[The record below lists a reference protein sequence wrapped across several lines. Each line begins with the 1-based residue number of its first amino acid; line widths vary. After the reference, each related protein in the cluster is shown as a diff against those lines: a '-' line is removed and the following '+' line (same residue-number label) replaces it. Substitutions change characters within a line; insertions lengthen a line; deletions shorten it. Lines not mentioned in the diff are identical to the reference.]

1 MRRYLA
7 AVLAV
12 LGVCVGPAAA
22 WNDKGHMVIARLAWN
37 GLTPDERA
45 AVVGILKAHPH
56 YDEFLKAQ
64 RPEAMSEDE
73 WVFLRAAAWAD
84 WVRSGPADRRAFNH
98 PPRHYINLPF
108 VPAGSSATPKK
119 PDAENVVTA
128 LGKSRREATAGG
140 DRVNRAVAVTWL
152 FHLTGDI
159 AQPLHCSELVNDRFP
174 TGDRGGTQA
183 RVRLGDSLVQLHSF
197 WDGLLGSGTT
207 PSAIN
212 ATVLEVETLL
222 DKSPEKWAVDVAN
235 HTTFAQWAAEGSAA
249 AKTHAYLNGRL
260 DLASADANPTP
271 ESVTPAPD
279 DYARDSGAYAR
290 FAAGKAGKRL
300 AAVLR
305 EVVAANAD

>member
-1 MRRYLA
+1 VRRYLA
-7 AVLAV
+7 AVVV
-12 LGVCVGPAAA
+12 LLGLGVGPARA
-22 WNDKGHMVIARLAWN
+22 WNDKGHMVIARLAWK

-64 RPEAMSEDE
+64 RPEAMTEDE
-73 WVFLRAAAWAD
+73 WVFLRAATWAD
-84 WVRSGPADRRAFNH
+84 WVRSGPPDRRAFNR

-108 VPAGSSATPKK
+108 VPAGAAVTPKK

-140 DRVNRAVAVTWL
+140 DRVERAVAVTWL
-152 FHLTGDI
+152 FHLAGDI
-159 AQPLHCSELVNDRFP
+159 AQPLHCSDLVSDRFP
-174 TGDRGGTQA
+174 TGDRGGTRS
-183 RVRLGDSLVQLHSF
+183 RVRLGNELAQLHAF

-212 ATVLEVETLL
+212 AAVLEVEALL
-222 DKSPEKWAVDVAN
+222 DRFPEKWAVDVAN
-235 HTTFAQWAAEGSAA
+235 HTTFAQWAEEGSAA
-249 AKTHAYLNGRL
+249 ARTHAYLNGRL
-260 DLASADANPTP
+260 DLAPADGNPAAGA
-271 ESVTPAPD
+271 VTAAPD
-279 DYARDSGAYAR
+279 DYARSAGEYAR

>member
-1 MRRYLA
+1 MQSGK
-7 AVLAV
+7 AV
-12 LGVCVGPAAA
+12 G
-22 WNDKGHMVIARLAWN
+22 
-37 GLTPDERA
+37 
-45 AVVGILKAHPH
+45 
-56 YDEFLKAQ
+56 
-64 RPEAMSEDE
+64 
-73 WVFLRAAAWAD
+73 
-84 WVRSGPADRRAFNH
+84 
-98 PPRHYINLPF
+98 
-108 VPAGSSATPKK
+108 
-119 PDAENVVTA
+119 
-128 LGKSRREATAGG
+128 EATAGG

-174 TGDRGGTQA
+174 TGDRGGTRA

-249 AKTHAYLNGRL
+249 AMTHAYLNGRL